1 MGWVSALDGNGRTV
15 WVVDAHRDGK
25 RFLVRADEKLTAFVE
40 LERAIYEFA
49 VEFDLVK
56 SLCRYR
62 VERKRGRMHVRMN
75 PQKTTVAI
83 LVVVNR
89 ALFASLV
96 FTVGVASAQAPDVT
110 FVSPCECIGFHGIH
124 RWVTKTDQDR
134 RYVSLGK
141 LP

>member
-1 MGWVSALDGNGRTV
+1 
-15 WVVDAHRDGK
+15 
-25 RFLVRADEKLTAFVE
+25 
-40 LERAIYEFA
+40 
-49 VEFDLVK
+49 
-56 SLCRYR
+56 
-62 VERKRGRMHVRMN
+62 MHVRMN

-134 RYVSLGK
+134 RYVALGK

>member
-1 MGWVSALDGNGRTV
+1 M
-15 WVVDAHRDGK
+15 
-25 RFLVRADEKLTAFVE
+25 
-40 LERAIYEFA
+40 
-49 VEFDLVK
+49 
-56 SLCRYR
+56 
-62 VERKRGRMHVRMN
+62 ERKRGRMHVRMN

-110 FVSPCECIGFHGIH
+110 FVLRASASAFTAYIVGLPKLIRIG
-124 RWVTKTDQDR
+124 DM
-134 RYVSLGK
+134 